1 MRKKIGKY
9 GLWGL
14 ILLFGISLFSLNA
27 DYLTYTS
34 SLPEL
39 EEVVEVA
46 PEDTIPPRYP
56 VSKTSPEEYQDLAK
70 QSPAD
75 LRDPENVKTTI
86 EYDLRTNTYIVRTKL
101 GDMVIGSPMTLT
113 PEEYQD
119 YSMQQSLRSYFRQK
133 NEEEFLKATNQ
144 QFNVT
149 DMQFNIGAADRIFGP
164 GGVRVRT
171 QGSAEITMGMKTN
184 KNNDPSL
191 PERSRKRTF
200 FNFDESVQLNVQ
212 ASVGTKVNFGMNYNT
227 ETSFDFDS
235 KKLKLA
241 YTGEEDEI
249 IKSLE
254 AGNVSMNTSNSLI
267 NGGAALFGMKADLQ
281 FGKLRVNTLFAQQE
295 SESKTVSSKGGVQ
308 TKPFEIKVDEYDEN
322 RHFFLAHYFRDNYD
336 KFMES
341 LPTITSGIEISR
353 IEVWVTNKRS
363 SYDQSRNIVAFTD
376 LAENSQ
382 SHIGTGVIPS
392 GTDARPYNEA
402 NNLYTTLNTQFTDAR
417 SISQVT
423 QALSGT
429 FEGGRDFEKIES
441 ARLLESSEYTLNK
454 KLGYISLRSQLQPD
468 EVLGVAFSF
477 IYGGKTYQVGEF
489 STDSKTNTTDCLYVK
504 LLKGTTM
511 SPDMRYWDLMMKNVY
526 SLGAYSVQKEKFK
539 LNVMYQSDS
548 TGTYVNYLPEGNTA
562 NQLLIRVLGL
572 DRLDTYSNPNPDGFF
587 DFVEGY
593 TIQSE
598 TGKVIFPCVEPFG
611 SKLREQVGPIY
622 ADKYVFQELYD
633 STLTVARQIAE
644 KNKFM
649 LSGEY
654 KASSGAELDLG
665 ATNVAR
671 GSVRVT
677 AGGVT
682 LTENVDYTV
691 DYSLGRVTI
700 LNESIISSGTPVSV
714 SLENQSTFN
723 MQRKTMV
730 GLDLNYQFSKDFTLG
745 GTIMHMSEMPMTVKT
760 TLGSESIKNTLWG
773 LNASYKTE
781 SQWLTNVVD
790 KLPLLTLTKPSQISF
805 NAEFAN
811 LIAGHYENE
820 YTGGYS
826 YLDDF
831 ESTQSGMDLLN
842 PYAWSL
848 ASTPYEDGAD
858 AKFPEAMKV
867 NDIAYGKNRA
877 LLAWY
882 TVDGI
887 FTRKSSSS
895 RPRHLTMDDL
905 SKHETRG
912 VGYKEIYPN
921 KELGT
926 NDNTT
931 LSVLNLAFYPNQRGP
946 YNLDA
951 ENVNPDGTLGNPEQ
965 RWGGIMRK
973 IEPSDLESANY
984 EYIEFWLMDPY
995 IDKPTAEGGDLYFN
1009 LGEISEDILKDE
1021 KKFFEN
1027 GLPVDGD
1034 LSKIDTTIWG
1044 KVPRTQSTG
1053 YAFDANNRQL
1063 QDVGLNGLS
1072 TDEELTFPTY
1082 AEYLEKLRTKLSAAT
1097 IEQMLEDPFSPF
1109 NDPAGDNYHYYR
1121 GDDYDQQELSVLERY
1136 KHYNGTEG
1144 NSADSNQRY
1153 ATAGKST
1160 PDVEDINGDN
1170 TLNETEKYFEYK
1182 ISLRPKDLQV
1192 GVNNI
1197 VDERTPEVTLMNGDR
1212 TTVKWYLFKIPVKNY
1227 DKTVGAIRD
1236 FKTIR
1241 FMRMYMTGFRDST
1254 VLRFGSFELVRG
1266 DWRTYTQD
1274 LSNPKIPP
1282 KTNAELVVSSINIEE
1297 NGQRQPVNYVLPPG
1311 VSRMFDSSQPQL
1323 LQQNEQALSLK
1334 VTNLS
1339 PADARAVYK
1348 STAYDLRRYK
1358 RLQLFAHAEAPIEDE
1373 TSLSNGDFSV
1383 FIRLGSDYKNN
1394 YYEYEVPMELTP
1406 HSSILY
1412 NTNNSADQEK
1422 VWPLANKLDFSLE
1435 ALTDLKLE
1443 RNKLKR
1449 QGQGNVSYT
1458 SVYAKNDPDNTRNRI
1473 SIVGNPS
1480 LAEVKVIMIGVRNN
1494 SNTTKSGEV
1503 WVNELRLTDFD
1514 EQGGWAAKA
1523 NLNVALSDLGTVN
1536 LSGHIET
1543 AGFGSLDQSLS
1554 ERRMDDFAQYSVA
1567 TNIELGKFFPEKAK
1581 VSIPFYYAY
1590 SKETTTPE
1598 YDPLNQDIKMS
1609 DALDAVET
1617 KAEKDSIRNYSID
1630 QTRIKSLAVNN
1641 VKVDI
1646 KSKNPMPYDPANFSL
1661 SYSYSENSKQNPETE
1676 YETTKDY
1683 RGNFAYNYTPYVKP
1697 FRPFEKLKKNNGYTK
1712 YAKQLALNYVPSN
1725 ISFQTAMTRN
1735 YYEIKLRDLTNT
1747 TGGGNQLLSFSHN
1760 FLWDRAFSLR
1770 WDFTPNLS
1778 MNFTSGTNARIEEPN
1793 VQVNKRLN
1801 PDDYQVWK
1809 DSVKQSIRD
1818 MGTPLKYDQ
1827 TFNVTWNMPLQYIPV
1842 LDWANSSLTYN
1853 ATYNW
1858 DKGADVA
1865 SPELETGNIIKNQ
1878 RQINWQG
1885 SFNLLSLYNKN
1896 KYLKKINQKFQANS
1910 RTNQRNQ
1917 PQKKEKKEVKVEKE
1931 IQLSP
1936 DSAITVQHGM
1946 FTKKLHIVAYGADG
1960 KRYAVKFKPLNYAQ
1974 VQILNR
1980 DTAHLKL
1987 TIYPGPASV
1996 ENAFVNLAEYGSRFL
2011 MMLRRVNVQYSVV
2024 DGMMLSGYSPG
2035 VGDMFGQKQLGSLA
2049 PGLGFAFG
2057 AVRRSFID
2065 EADERGWL
2073 IHSDNMTTPA
2083 MISSSKNLNIRAS
2096 LEPIAGLKIELNADR
2111 VDTRSTDIYYM
2122 QEGMPQQIGG
2132 SFTMTT
2138 VALGSAFKSSGN
2150 AKNGYA
2156 SKTFDKFLEY
2166 RATIA
2171 NRLEK
2176 AYIGMPYPATGFLAG
2191 HVLAGESYQG
2201 GEVSPNSTDVLIPAF
2216 LAAYTGKNPNKVSL
2230 TAFPSVRSLLPNWRV
2245 TYDGLIK
2252 IPAIKKH
2259 FKSMTLSH
2267 QYRCSYSVGAFS
2279 SFLDWVDAG
2288 QDGLGYIRD
2297 VLTGNPTPSSPYDI
2311 SAVSITEG
2319 FSPLLGVDATMLNN
2333 VTGKVEL
2340 RKTRNLNLNISSYQL
2355 VESNSNEFVIG
2366 LGYKMTEF
2374 NKVLKMKKTRDFSN
2388 DLTVRLDFSYRKMMS
2403 LIRKIED
2410 QLTQATS
2417 GNIAKTIQFSA
2428 DYGIS
2433 RSLTFRAFYDLQIS
2447 EPIVS
2452 TSAYPTSNSSY
2463 GISLRFS
2470 LAQ

>member
-9 GLWGL
+9 GLLGL
-14 ILLFGISLFSLNA
+14 ILCFGVGLFSLNA
-27 DYLTYTS
+27 DYLAYTA

-56 VSKTSPEEYQDLAK
+56 VSKTSPEEYQDLVK

-101 GDMVIGSPMTLT
+101 GDMEIGSPMSLT

-119 YSMQQSLRSYFRQK
+119 YSLQQSLRSYFRQK
-133 NEEEFLKATNQ
+133 NEEEFQKATNQ

-171 QGSAEITMGMKTN
+171 QGSAEITMGLKTN

-322 RHFFLAHYFRDNYD
+322 RHFFLSHYFRDNYD

-353 IEVWVTNKRS
+353 IEVWITNKRS

-376 LAENSQ
+376 LAENNQ
-382 SHIGTGVIPS
+382 AHIATGVIPS

-402 NNLYTTLNTQFTDAR
+402 NNLYTTLNTQFSDAR

-441 ARLLESSEYTLNK
+441 ARLLEASEYTLNK

-611 SKLREQVGPIY
+611 SKLREQVGPTY

-700 LNESIISSGTPVSV
+700 LNESIIASGTPVSV
-714 SLENQSTFN
+714 SLENQSTYN

-773 LNASYKTE
+773 LNASYKAE

-831 ESTQSGMDLLN
+831 ETTQSGMDLLN

-995 IDKPTAEGGDLYFN
+995 MDKPLAEGGDLYFN
-1009 LGEISEDILKDE
+1009 LGELSEDILKDE

-1053 YAFDANNRQL
+1053 YAFDANNRKL

-1072 TDEELTFPTY
+1072 SDEELTFPTY
-1082 AEYLEKLRTKLSAAT
+1082 AEYLEKLRTKLSAGT

-1121 GDDYDQQELSVLERY
+1121 GDDYDQKELSVLERY

-1144 NSADSNQRY
+1144 NSADSDQRY

-1197 VDERTPEVTLMNGDR
+1197 VDVRTPEVTLMNGDR
-1212 TTVKWYLFKIPVKNY
+1212 ATVKWYLFKIPVKSY

-1323 LQQNEQALSLK
+1323 LQQNEQALSMK

-1422 VWPLANKLDFSLE
+1422 VWPMANKFDFSLE

-1458 SVYAKNDPDNTRNRI
+1458 AVYAKNDPDNPRNRI

-1494 SNTTKSGEV
+1494 SNTIKSGEV
-1503 WVNELRLTDFD
+1503 WVNELRMTDFD
-1514 EQGGWAAKA
+1514 ERGGWAAKA

-1543 AGFGSLDQSLS
+1543 AGFGALDQSLA

-1567 TNIELGKFFPEKAK
+1567 TNVELGKFFPEKAK

-1598 YDPLNQDIKMS
+1598 YDPLNQDIKMD

-1617 KAEKDSIRNYSID
+1617 KAEKDSIRSYSVD

-1646 KSKNPMPYDPANFSL
+1646 KSKNPMPYDPANFSV

-1712 YAKQLALNYVPSN
+1712 YAKQFSLNYVPSN

-1896 KYLKKINQKFQANS
+1896 KYLKKINQKFQTNS

-1917 PQKKEKKEVKVEKE
+1917 QQQKAKKEVKLEKE
-1931 IQLSP
+1931 VQLSP
-1936 DSAITVQHGM
+1936 DSAITLQHGM

-1960 KRYAVKFKPLNYAQ
+1960 KRYAVKFKPINYAAI
-1974 VQILNR
+1974 QILNR

-1987 TIYPGPASV
+1987 TIYPGPAGL

-2065 EADERGWL
+2065 EADEQGWL

-2083 MISSSKNLNIRAS
+2083 MMSSAKNLNIRAS
-2096 LEPIAGLKIELNADR
+2096 LEPITGLKIELNADR

-2122 QEGMPQQIGG
+2122 QAGMPQQLGG

-2201 GEVSPNSTDVLIPAF
+2201 GEVSLNSTDVLIPAF

-2252 IPAIKKH
+2252 IPAVKKY